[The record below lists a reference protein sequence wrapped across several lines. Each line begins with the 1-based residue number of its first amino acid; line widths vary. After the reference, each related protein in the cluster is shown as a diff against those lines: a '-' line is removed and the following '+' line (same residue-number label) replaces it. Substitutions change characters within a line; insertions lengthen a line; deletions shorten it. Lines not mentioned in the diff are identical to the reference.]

1 MSDIFL
7 VTGRLERPDNL
18 IRKMASNI
26 ALAFSKVVD
35 PKNPLYLDDSCHE
48 ENIDREFGLATSDK
62 TSGSASHNKDEDSN
76 NLKSSPD
83 VALEKEVDSIGGAG
97 MSCNARETKKKPSE
111 FKLVDPDEVVDPV
124 TLNSG
129 FHSDG
134 EEDDVA
140 SEDSEA
146 SSDSSLQPYD
156 LTDDDTDLKRKFS
169 HLIDVVGALRKSD
182 DADGVSYFLFNYI
195 KINKHTISC
204 LYLNTTLILKE
215 MCNAKKIWIFSMQ
228 VMKEDG

>member
-1 MSDIFL
+1 
-7 VTGRLERPDNL
+7 
-18 IRKMASNI
+18 MASSI

-35 PKNPLYLDDSCHE
+35 PKNPLYLDDNCHE
-48 ENIDREFGLATSDK
+48 ENIDWELGLATSHK
-62 TSGSASHNKDEDSN
+62 TSGRASQNKDEDSN
-76 NLKSSPD
+76 NVKSSAD

-97 MSCNARETKKKPSE
+97 MSYNAREAKKKPSE
-111 FKLVDPDEVVDPV
+111 FKLIDPDEVVDPV

-129 FHSDG
+129 SHSDG

-169 HLIDVVGALRKSD
+169 HLVDVVGALRKSD
-182 DADGVSYFLFNYI
+182 DADGVSYFLSNQI
-195 KINKHTISC
+195 KINKHTISY

-215 MCNAKKIWIFSMQ
+215 MCFAK
-228 VMKEDG
+228 